1 MKNKTF
7 PAHLALLGA
16 NLIYGINYS
25 VAKDVMGQYVPPF
38 GFILSRV
45 IGATLLFWLAHSLLY
60 SEKVQRNDLV
70 KLFFAGLF
78 GVAVNQLLF
87 FKGLDITTPINASII
102 MTSNPILVLI
112 AANFL
117 LKERLTVFKLAGIF
131 LGLAGALILLF
142 VKADFSFGSQTWVG
156 DLMVFFNAASYG
168 VYLVMVKPLM
178 QKYKPITVI
187 KWVFLFG
194 LILVFPFGIR
204 EFSEIDFT
212 TFTPVIWGEFLFVI
226 VATTFLAYLLNIYAL
241 KRVSPSVVS
250 TYIYLQ
256 PLLASIFAIAMHQ
269 DHLDWVKIF
278 SACLIFAGVF
288 LVSKP
293 QAAS

>member
-1 MKNKTF
+1 MKNKQLA
-7 PAHLALLGA
+7 AHLALFGA

-25 VAKDVMGQYVPPF
+25 VAKDVMEQYVPPF

-45 IGATLLFWLAHSLLY
+45 IGATLLFWLAHSLFF
-60 SEKVQRNDLV
+60 SEKVEKKDLP
-70 KLFFAGLF
+70 KLFLLGLF

-87 FKGLDITTPINASII
+87 FKGLNLTTPINASII

-117 LKERLTVFKLAGIF
+117 LKEQLTLSKIGGIL
-131 LGLAGALILLF
+131 LGLTGALMLLF
-142 VKADFSFGSQTWVG
+142 VKADFSFGSQTWKG
-156 DLMVFFNAASYG
+156 DLMVFLNAASYG
-168 VYLVMVKPLM
+168 IYLVMIKPMM

-194 LILVFPFGIR
+194 LVIVFPFGIK
-204 EFSEIDFT
+204 EFTSIPFDTFT
-212 TFTPVIWGEFLFVI
+212 TNIWLEFLFVI

-241 KRVSPSVVS
+241 KRVTPSVVS

-256 PLLASIFAIAMHQ
+256 PLLAGVFAIVLGQ
-269 DHLDWVKIF
+269 DKIDAVKVLSTILIF
-278 SACLIFAGVF
+278 SGVY
-288 LVSKP
+288 LVSKR
-293 QAAS
+293 

>member
-1 MKNKTF
+1 MKNKSLA
-7 PAHLALLGA
+7 AHLALFCA

-25 VAKDVMGQYVPPF
+25 VAKDVMGQYVQPF

-45 IGATLLFWLAHSLLY
+45 IGVTLLFWLAHSLFY
-60 SEKVQRNDLV
+60 SEKVDKKDLP
-70 KLFFAGLF
+70 KLFLLGLF

-87 FKGLDITTPINASII
+87 FKGLDLTTPINASII

-117 LKERLTVFKLAGIF
+117 LKERLTLSKIFGIL
-131 LGLAGALILLF
+131 LGLTGALTLLF
-142 VKADFSFGSQTWVG
+142 VKSDFSFGSQTWKG
-156 DLMVFFNAASYG
+156 DLMVFLNAASYG

-194 LILVFPFGIR
+194 LIIVFPFGIS
-204 EFSEIDFT
+204 EFTEIDFHS
-212 TFTPVIWGEFLFVI
+212 FTPKIWFEFLFVI

-256 PLLASIFAIAMHQ
+256 PLLASIFAILMHQ
-269 DHLDWVKIF
+269 DTINWVKII
-278 SACLIFAGVF
+278 SAIMIFAGVY
-288 LVSKP
+288 LVSKR
-293 QAAS
+293 SS